1 MDNNISKDSLG
12 FLSTFN
18 LKTTPFTSSIDTGY
32 LCQSRQ
38 FKDTLARLC
47 YAAENR
53 MFAVLTGPVGVGKS
67 TVLRAFN
74 DAIDS
79 SRFEVL
85 YISQSNLSP
94 RWLYSI
100 PLSQLGINAKFY
112 ANDAKKQFHEQLLS
126 ITTVKK
132 KQVVMI
138 IDEAHLINHQTLQE
152 IRFLLNCRFDAGNPL
167 SLIIAGQNEL
177 CSILEREENQAIT
190 QRIDLLCRMTALDDE
205 QTASYIAA
213 HLRYAGATDS
223 IYSTDAIMEIS
234 SRSRG
239 VPRIINKICTH
250 TMLYASCQG
259 VQVITKDL
267 VEQVLKNELPQCILM

>member
-1 MDNNISKDSLG
+1 MDNNVSKDSLG
-12 FLSTFN
+12 FLSAFN
-18 LKTTPFTSSIDTGY
+18 LKTTPFTSSIDTGN

-138 IDEAHLINHQTLQE
+138 IDEAHLINHRTLQE

-177 CSILEREENQAIT
+177 
-190 QRIDLLCRMTALDDE
+190 
-205 QTASYIAA
+205 Y
-213 HLRYAGATDS
+213 
-223 IYSTDAIMEIS
+223 
-234 SRSRG
+234 
-239 VPRIINKICTH
+239 
-250 TMLYASCQG
+250 
-259 VQVITKDL
+259 
-267 VEQVLKNELPQCILM
+267 VE

>member
-1 MDNNISKDSLG
+1 M
-12 FLSTFN
+12 
-18 LKTTPFTSSIDTGY
+18 
-32 LCQSRQ
+32 Q
-38 FKDTLARLC
+38 
-47 YAAENR
+47 
-53 MFAVLTGPVGVGKS
+53 
-67 TVLRAFN
+67 
-74 DAIDS
+74 
-79 SRFEVL
+79 
-85 YISQSNLSP
+85 
-94 RWLYSI
+94 
-100 PLSQLGINAKFY
+100 
-112 ANDAKKQFHEQLLS
+112 
-126 ITTVKK
+126 
-132 KQVVMI
+132 
-138 IDEAHLINHQTLQE
+138 QE

-250 TMLYASCQG
+250 TLLYASCQG

-267 VEQVLKNELPQCILM
+267 VEQVVKNELPQCILM